1 MCTGSGILAVTI
13 AKNVENSIVY
23 AADISAKALDV
34 AKENAKMHKVKIEF
48 LESDLFQK
56 IEEKNFDIIVSN
68 PPYITKK
75 DMENIAEEVKK
86 EPQIALYGGIDGLDF
101 YKKIAD
107 KSKQY
112 LKSGGQIFF
121 EIGYNQE
128 EKVKTILKENH
139 FKNIKSIKDLQG
151 IIRVIIGEKE

>member
-112 LKSGGQIFF
+112 
-121 EIGYNQE
+121 
-128 EKVKTILKENH
+128 
-139 FKNIKSIKDLQG
+139 
-151 IIRVIIGEKE
+151 

>member
-13 AKNVENSIVY
+13 AKNVENTIVY
-23 AADISAKALDV
+23 AVDISVKALDV
-34 AKENAKMHKVKIEF
+34 AKKNAEIHKVKIEF
-48 LESDLFQK
+48 IESDLFEK
-56 IEEKNFDIIVSN
+56 VEEKQFDIIVSN

-75 DMENIAEEVKK
+75 DMDNIAEEVKK

-101 YKKIAD
+101 YKKIAE
-107 KSKQY
+107 KSKSY
-112 LKSGGQIFF
+112 LKSGGQLFL

-128 EKVKTILKENH
+128 KEVKTLLKENN

-151 IIRVIIGEKE
+151 ISRVIIGEKE